1 METLL
6 LLFLTPE
13 PKYFPIFPEPVEIE
27 EVKQEPQESE
37 EDSEIKEM
45 VRKIYILESSGGK
58 HDSCHKIGKENGFG
72 YGIYKGKHTC
82 FDSHEEVTAKVEE
95 WFRKKLKVYD
105 LRSAVCI
112 YNTGKTAP
120 CPYYQKFK
128 SLK

>member
-1 METLL
+1 VVK
-6 LLFLTPE
+6 TPDQLKE
-13 PKYFPIFPEPVEIE
+13 PEC
-27 EVKQEPQESE
+27 QE
-37 EDSEIKEM
+37 DKEIKEI

-120 CPYYQKFK
+120 CAYYQKFK